1 MTSFES
7 TDYIAYHR
15 HLRERL
21 GELAD
26 ELCGP
31 MAGFARL
38 HRETVK
44 DGALPRKVKELMALA
59 VGMALRCDGC
69 IAFHMRDALDAG
81 ATRAEIMETIGVAL
95 MMSGG
100 PGTVFATQA
109 MDALEQFLPATEEK
123 AAILPET
130 ECQ

>member
-1 MTSFES
+1 M
-7 TDYIAYHR
+7 DYVAYHR

-21 GELAD
+21 GEMAD

-44 DGALPRKVKELMALA
+44 DGALPRKAKELMALA
-59 VGMALRCDGC
+59 VGIALHCEGC

-81 ATRAEIMETIGVAL
+81 ATREEILETIGVAM

-100 PGTVFATQA
+100 PGTVYAA
-109 MDALEQFLPATEEK
+109 HALDALEQFLPDSAEEDK
-123 AAILPET
+123 TLVPET
-130 ECQ
+130 ECP